1 MDGAESG
8 GELLS
13 FGGIFGIAGLACD
26 GGPDSALRD
35 FRIGDYRD
43 GSAGRAV
50 VRCATERGETFAV
63 SRADLSGL
71 VSAA

>member
-1 MDGAESG
+1 
-8 GELLS
+8 
-13 FGGIFGIAGLACD
+13 
-26 GGPDSALRD
+26 
-35 FRIGDYRD
+35 
-43 GSAGRAV
+43 V